1 MLLMLTFSDFQL
13 SLQIAVFAAVFSE
26 ILIREG
32 NLFERYGFWLD
43 KLPTFWAKPLGYCA
57 ACFAGQI
64 GFWSFLVLEFEFSLE
79 FAARLVSF
87 SSLSILSAFLLSALI
102 RAARRQ

>member
-1 MLLMLTFSDFQL
+1 MLTFFDFQL

-43 KLPTFWAKPLGYCA
+43 KLPTFWAKPLGYCS

-64 GFWSFLVLEFEFSLE
+64 GFWCFLFFRFELTFG
-79 FAARLVSF
+79 FAVRLVSF
-87 SSLSILSAFLLSALI
+87 SSLAILFAFLLSALI
-102 RAARRQ
+102 RLARRQ